1 MQKMA
6 TKKRGKTTRKKS
18 RLLNGSLDF
27 TGTEALR
34 ADMKF
39 ACLSA
44 ADINAYTLKVY
55 EPTTPCVT
63 VRVANGIS
71 RRRSATAAITELGHF
86 YSPLIPWNIQP
97 VHCITVYENLA
108 TKSIG
113 GK

>member
-1 MQKMA
+1 MGI
-6 TKKRGKTTRKKS
+6 KKKDKKKS

-44 ADINAYTLKVY
+44 AHINTYTLKVN
-55 EPTTPCVT
+55 EPTTPCMA

-71 RRRSATAAITELGHF
+71 RRRSATAAITKLRQF
-86 YSPLIPWNIQP
+86 VSPLIPWNIQP
-97 VHCITVYENLA
+97 VHCIIVYENLA

-113 GK
+113 G

>member
-34 ADMKF
+34 AYMKF

-44 ADINAYTLKVY
+44 AYINAYTLKIY

-97 VHCITVYENLA
+97 VHCI
-108 TKSIG
+108 IG
-113 GK
+113 Y